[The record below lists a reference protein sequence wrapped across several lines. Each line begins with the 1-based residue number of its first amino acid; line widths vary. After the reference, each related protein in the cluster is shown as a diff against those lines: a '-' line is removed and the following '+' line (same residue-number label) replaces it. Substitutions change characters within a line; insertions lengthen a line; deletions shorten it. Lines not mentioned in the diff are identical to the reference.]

1 MALSGA
7 EKTRIGGYI
16 SGVGKRQSFLA
27 KAASI
32 IASVTVTD
40 GTFFQGV
47 LDSDIYLQDILTS
60 DMYFQGDLE

>member
-7 EKTRIGGYI
+7 EKTRIGGYL

-32 IASVTVTD
+32 VASVTVTD
-40 GTFFQGV
+40 GLFFQGI
-47 LDSDIYLQDILTS
+47 LNSDIYLQDILMS
-60 DMYFQGDLE
+60 DIYLQGELE